1 MERIDMA
8 SGLTHTK
15 LDLQLG
21 RAPPEKLTLKQ
32 HKDRLKKR
40 IKTFDYGKFASDRF
54 PIAKQLRNY
63 NVRSDL
69 LRDFLSGV
77 SGGMAMIPQ
86 AMGYATVL
94 GVPVVY
100 GLYSI
105 VFSSLIYTLFTTSM
119 HASCTIAI
127 SGVIFARDALQGIDL
142 PEINGTFDGDELP
155 PAMIARLHAIY
166 SLTFIGGIV
175 IIVATLCRFSI
186 LIEFS
191 SEAHMGGIFGAVT
204 AVVLINQV
212 PPLLGIY
219 PDSFSGFLQTPKY
232 IIDILKHLP
241 DSNVPTVVVS
251 IVSLIILF
259 FFKEFINVKFEQ
271 KLPAPIPIDIIL
283 LVVTT
288 AISYIWDWADRYEIA
303 VIGTI
308 PSGVPTPEF
317 PLEADWADFIKPGI
331 VFGLISY
338 LAAPVMYRH
347 FAAKHGYQVEM
358 SQESS
363 ALGVSFILSS
373 CISNVGLGVSASR
386 IFMME
391 SCGGRTQTSYI
402 FAALTSLAVITLLAD
417 YGNTLPKCVV
427 AAILVVTFSRASVN
441 FKRIRKY
448 WRRDKVYFVIWVF
461 TFCVA
466 MLFTVSDGIIYGF
479 GLSIVIAALQTVFPK
494 VSELQECYLDDERYL
509 VDIKKYKQSTPLK
522 TTRIISVS
530 GPIYFANINK
540 VKTDIN
546 ALLENKSLAMDGVT
560 TVIANDM
567 HTHEDVAKLNG
578 NVTTICNGA
587 NNYINNLTINGVIP
601 PSSIHPEKHKLSKHE
616 APRVVSMIVL
626 DFSNVAFIDTAA
638 LRMLVALKLKL
649 SHNHVTLCIAACNES
664 VRRSLRL
671 APNVMSKL
679 DDRVYACVDDAVRAG
694 CGIEGH
700 GQCAA
705 DSDSDDDD
713 CDVVTSL

>member
-1 MERIDMA
+1 
-8 SGLTHTK
+8 
-15 LDLQLG
+15 
-21 RAPPEKLTLKQ
+21 
-32 HKDRLKKR
+32 
-40 IKTFDYGKFASDRF
+40 
-54 PIAKQLRNY
+54 
-63 NVRSDL
+63 
-69 LRDFLSGV
+69 
-77 SGGMAMIPQ
+77 
-86 AMGYATVL
+86 
-94 GVPVVY
+94 
-100 GLYSI
+100 
-105 VFSSLIYTLFTTSM
+105 
-119 HASCTIAI
+119 
-127 SGVIFARDALQGIDL
+127 
-142 PEINGTFDGDELP
+142 
-155 PAMIARLHAIY
+155 MIARLHAIY

-175 IIVATLCRFSI
+175 IIVATLCRFSV

-191 SEAHMGGIFGAVT
+191 SEAHNGGIFGIVMV
-204 AVVLINQV
+204 VVLINQV

-251 IVSLIILF
+251 IVSLIILIF
-259 FFKEFINVKFEQ
+259 VKEFVNVKFEQ

-288 AISYIWDWADRYEIA
+288 AISYKWDWADRYDIA
-303 VIGTI
+303 VIGVI
-308 PSGVPTPEF
+308 PSGIPAPEF

-331 VFGLISY
+331 IFGLISY
-338 LAAPVMYRH
+338 LAGSMMVRH
-347 FAAKHGYQVEM
+347 FADKHEYQVEM

-373 CISNVGLGVSASR
+373 CISNVGLGISASR
-386 IFMME
+386 VFMME
-391 SCGGRTQTSYI
+391 LCGGRTQISYL
-402 FAALTSLAVITLLAD
+402 FAALTTLAVISLLAN

-427 AAILVVTFSRASVN
+427 AAILVVSFSRAWVN

-448 WRRDKVYFVIWVF
+448 WRTEKVYFVIWVF

-466 MLFTVSDGIIYGF
+466 MMSTVSDGIIYGF
-479 GLSIVIAALQTVFPK
+479 GLSIVIAALQTVFPN
-494 VSELQECYLDDERYL
+494 VSELQEYYHNDERYL
-509 VDIKKYKQSTPLK
+509 VDVKKYKQSTPLK
-522 TTRIISVS
+522 TIRIISIA

-546 ALLENKSLAMDGVT
+546 ALLERKSLVIDGVP

-567 HTHEDVAKLNG
+567 HTHEDIPKLNS
-578 NVTTICNGA
+578 NVTTISNGV
-587 NNYINNLTINGVIP
+587 NNYISNLNIDSTIQSS
-601 PSSIHPEKHKLSKHE
+601 PSQPKKEMLSMYE
-616 APRVVSMIVL
+616 ELCVVSMIVF

-694 CGIEGH
+694 CSSDGR
-700 GQCAA
+700 GQCTA
-705 DSDSDDDD
+705 DSDSDNDD
-713 CDVVTSL
+713 CAVVTSL